1 MLQRARDLSLLAL
14 LLSCSSTGAAPQTP
28 APPSAGAA
36 PSPPTVEL
44 VESWPIETPLD
55 HPDIPDAAEVW
66 RSMIDGATRT
76 LDIAQ
81 FYISTAP
88 RTPLEPILAAIE
100 AAAGRGVR
108 VRVLVDESFYGRYPE
123 AAERLAARPGVSLRR
138 FDARASMGGVLHA
151 KYFLVD
157 GREAYL
163 GSQNLDWRALT
174 HIYEMGVRVRHPDV
188 AAALGDVF
196 AIDWALAGGEATLPR
211 LAEPAAP
218 PPAPIE
224 VQQGGEALRLVPV
237 ASPQGFLPAATP
249 WDLPRLRAL
258 IDGAARRVDV
268 QLLSYRAT
276 TRDGAPF
283 PELDLALRRAAAR
296 GVRVRLLVADWSKR
310 ATTIESL
317 QRLAEVAGIEVKLV
331 TIPRWSGG
339 FLPFARVI
347 HAKYLTVDGRA
358 AWIGTSNWE
367 GDYFTKS
374 RNVGLIVE
382 GASISRRLGEVFEEL
397 WAGPYA
403 ELVDP
408 RATYT
413 PPSIERDAPATP
425 SSP

>member
-1 MLQRARDLSLLAL
+1 
-14 LLSCSSTGAAPQTP
+14 
-28 APPSAGAA
+28 
-36 PSPPTVEL
+36 
-44 VESWPIETPLD
+44 
-55 HPDIPDAAEVW
+55 
-66 RSMIDGATRT
+66 MIDGATRT

-81 FYISTAP
+81 FYVSSAP
-88 RTPLEPILAAIE
+88 RGPLEPILAAIE
-100 AAAGRGVR
+100 AAAARGVR
-108 VRVLVDESFYGRYPE
+108 VRLLVDETFYGRYPE
-123 AAERLAARPGVSLRR
+123 AAERLAARPGVALRR

-163 GSQNLDWRALT
+163 GSQNFDWRALS
-174 HIYEMGVRVRHPDV
+174 HIFEIGVRVRHPAV
-188 AAALGDVF
+188 AAALGEVF
-196 AIDWALAGGEATLPR
+196 AIDWALAGGEASPPR
-211 LAEPAAP
+211 LAEPGAPSP

-237 ASPQGFLPAATP
+237 ASPDGFLPARTP

-268 QLLSYRAT
+268 QLLSYRAA

-310 ATTIESL
+310 PATIEPL

-382 GASISRRLGEVFEEL
+382 GAQISRRLEQVFDEL
-397 WAGPYA
+397 WTGPYA

-408 RATYT
+408 RATYA